1 MKPSIIILAT
11 VLLLSTSC
19 NALAA
24 KKSAKKKSLDTKLCH
39 ISHIK
44 FDDGDSFS
52 CDGEQ
57 IRVLG
62 IDTPETRH
70 PDHGFMKDQP
80 MGKKATNFTYK
91 ALKKAKRILIIRGG
105 KGYYGRTLAHVL
117 LDGELLGI
125 KLIKAGLAYENVSR
139 YGDNGMPEFAL
150 EISETWKTS
159 PRPTFQDPHLWR
171 KSNRGKLD

>member
-1 MKPSIIILAT
+1 MKHSIIILVT
-11 VLLLSTSC
+11 TLLLFTSC

-24 KKSAKKKSLDTKLCH
+24 KKNNKKRLDVKLCP
-39 ISHIK
+39 ISGIG

-57 IRVLG
+57 IRILG
-62 IDTPETRH
+62 VDTPETRH

-80 MGKKATNFTYK
+80 MGKKATRFTYN

-117 LDGELLGI
+117 LDGELLGV
-125 KLIKAGLAYENVSR
+125 KLIKAGFAFENISR

-150 EISETWKTS
+150 EISETWKSS
-159 PRPTFQDPHLWR
+159 PRPKFQDPHLWR
-171 KSNRGKLD
+171 KQNRGKLD

>member
-1 MKPSIIILAT
+1 MKRSFVVFILT
-11 VLLLSTSC
+11 LLLLNGTDL
-19 NALAA
+19 LAA
-24 KKSAKKKSLDTKLCH
+24 KNKTAKQKLNVKLCH
-39 ISHIK
+39 INNIK

-62 IDTPETRH
+62 VDTPETRH

-80 MGKKATNFTYK
+80 MGKKATDFTYK
-91 ALKKAKRILIIRGG
+91 VLKKAKRILIIRGG
-105 KGYYGRTLAHVL
+105 RGYYGRTLAHVL
-117 LDGELLGI
+117 LDGELLGV
-125 KLIKAGLAYENVSR
+125 KLIKAGLAYENISR

-150 EISETWKTS
+150 EISEAWKSS